1 MAPTSLIS
9 STSFDH
15 DEPDWKPLEDLLGV
29 DLVGAFM
36 WMFELD
42 LADGTSVYAYKH
54 IATRAYI
61 YVAVDGRTFGCVR
74 RDHYREIPLHVAVA
88 LAFDGWEGLHPQP
101 RQPDIVRDALRRIG
115 AECR

>member
-1 MAPTSLIS
+1 MSPTSLIS

-42 LADGTSVYAYKH
+42 LADGTSVHAYKH

-61 YVAVDGRTFGCVR
+61 YSPLMDAPLVAC
-74 RDHYREIPLHVAVA
+74 
-88 LAFDGWEGLHPQP
+88 
-101 RQPDIVRDALRRIG
+101 G
-115 AECR
+115 AITTARFLCTWP